1 MASSASNKQPLLVD
15 RPASSSTLLTVAS
28 GQLFA
33 TSLIPT
39 SIGNATKIFDVDSA
53 LTDTSISGAYI
64 DEIYL
69 RYTKD
74 VNIYVDAKT
83 ALSGT
88 YVQSDDG
95 STSGTPGTVLTVTA
109 SNHNLKVGQ
118 SVYLD
123 FTSGTATD
131 AELTVTAITSTTF
144 TMTAGNSLDTTGNV
158 NIYNPIDI
166 CFYGV
171 NTGTITSTNQFLPL
185 FVVNV
190 EATPADQEYSLTLK
204 EKLPLINHPVPHAG
218 SNFGSANN
226 EVAPKMRGLMLPRG
240 TALYAAVSGTTA
252 LTNGFYVN
260 VQAGYY

>member
-1 MASSASNKQPLLVD
+1 MMLD

-39 SIGNATKIFDVDSA
+39 ALGNATKIFDVDSS
-53 LTDTSISGAYI
+53 LTNTSIGGAYI
-64 DEIYL
+64 DEIYI

-74 VNIYVDAKT
+74 VNIYIDAKT
-83 ALSGT
+83 ALAGTYTQSGT
-88 YVQSDDG
+88 TDV
-95 STSGTPGTVLTVTA
+95 VVTA

-123 FTSGTATD
+123 YTSGTAVDET
-131 AELTVTAITSTTF
+131 ATVTAITSTTF
-144 TMTAGNSLDTTGNV
+144 TVTSAGTLSTSGNV

-166 CFYGV
+166 CFYAV
-171 NTGTITSTNQFLPL
+171 NSGTITNTNQFFPL
-185 FVVNV
+185 FVINIESV
-190 EATPADQEYSLTLK
+190 AADQSYSLTLK
-204 EKLPLINHPVPHAG
+204 EKLPLVNHPVPHAG
-218 SNFGSANN
+218 ANFGSANN

>member
-1 MASSASNKQPLLVD
+1 MMVD
-15 RPASSSTLLTVAS
+15 RPSSSSTLLTVAS
-28 GQLFA
+28 GQLFS

-39 SIGNATKIFDVDSA
+39 STGNATSIFDVDSS
-53 LTDTSISGAYI
+53 LTDPSISGAYI

-74 VNIYVDAKT
+74 VNQYIDAKT
-83 ALSGT
+83 ALTGT
-88 YVQSDDG
+88 YVQSNDG
-95 STSGTPGTVLTVTA
+95 ASSGTPGTVLTVTA

-118 SVYLD
+118 SVFLD

-131 AELTVTAITSTTF
+131 AELVVTAITSTTF
-144 TMTAGNSLDTTGNV
+144 TVTAGNSLDTSGNV

-166 CFYGV
+166 CFYVV
-171 NTGTITSTNQFLPL
+171 NTGVIISTNQFFPL

-190 EATPADQEYSLTLK
+190 EATPANQEYSLTLK

-218 SNFGSANN
+218 ANFSSNNN
-226 EVAPKMRGLMLPRG
+226 EVSPKMRGLMLPRG
-240 TALYAAVSGTTA
+240 TALYAAVSGTVA

-260 VQAGYY
+260 VQSGYY

>member
-1 MASSASNKQPLLVD
+1 MMLD
-15 RPASSSTLLTVAS
+15 RPASSSTLLTVAT
-28 GQLFA
+28 GQLFS

-39 SIGNATKIFDVDSA
+39 AIGNATRVFDVDSA

-74 VNIYVDAKT
+74 VNVYIDAKT

-88 YVQSDDG
+88 YLQSDDG
-95 STSGTPGTVLTVTA
+95 ASSGTPGTVLTVTA
-109 SNHNLKVGQ
+109 TNHNLKVGQ
-118 SVYLD
+118 SVYLN

-131 AELTVTAITSTTF
+131 AELTVTSVTSTTF
-144 TMTAGNSLDTTGNV
+144 TMTAGNSLDTSGDV
-158 NIYNPIDI
+158 DIYNPIDI
-166 CFYGV
+166 CFYLV
-171 NTGTITSTNQFLPL
+171 NTGTITNTNQFFP
-185 FVVNV
+185 FIVANV
-190 EATPADQEYSLTLK
+190 EAVPDDQEYSLTLK

-218 SNFGSANN
+218 ANFSSTNN
-226 EVAPKMRGLMLPRG
+226 EVSPKMRGLMMPRG
-240 TALYAAVSGTTA
+240 TALYASVSGTTA